1 MFGMATRARRK
12 PAADAP
18 VDVSLLLRPPPA
30 PDVHQERAR
39 RSHQALIDAAT
50 ELFARH
56 GYDKIGTPELAER
69 AGVSVGTFYRYF
81 ADKHVLYVEVV
92 RRMLAQAYEE
102 ILAGLVPARFVG
114 KARTVTIE
122 EGVALLFEHVLRRPE
137 LSRSLMEMSL
147 RDRDVGELRRAFEQ
161 ASVARLHELV
171 AAITPRAVIPDP
183 EATAAVLYGACMHC
197 AYGLAGHVGPP
208 PVGPAR
214 AKAALV
220 AFIERALFPADR

>member
-1 MFGMATRARRK
+1 MATRARRK
-12 PAADAP
+12 PSAEAADIA
-18 VDVSLLLRPPPA
+18 VLMRSPPA

-39 RSHQALIDAAT
+39 RSHQALIDAAI

-56 GYDKIGTPELAER
+56 GYDKVGTPELAER

-92 RRMLAQAYEE
+92 RRMLSDSYAE
-102 ILAGLVPARFVG
+102 ILAGLTPARFVG
-114 KARTVTIE
+114 MQRAQTIAE
-122 EGVALLFEHVLRRPE
+122 SVSLLFEHVLRRPE

-147 RDRDVGELRRAFEQ
+147 RDPEVAELRRAFEH
-161 ASVARLHELV
+161 ASIARLTELIT
-171 AAITPRAVIPDP
+171 AITPRALIPDP
-183 EATAAVLYGACMHC
+183 EATASVLFGACMHC
-197 AYGLAGHVGPP
+197 VYGLAGHLGPP

-220 AFIERALFPADR
+220 AFIERALFPA